1 MKVEKE
7 LVDLNTKL
15 AKLKKDR
22 KHIQEREDMLVKK
35 EIQKLYDAFD
45 NYDVFE
51 FRVNK

>member
-7 LVDLNTKL
+7 LVQLNAKI

-22 KHIQEREDMLVKK
+22 KHSQEREDMLIKK
-35 EIQKLYDAFD
+35 EIKKLYDAFD